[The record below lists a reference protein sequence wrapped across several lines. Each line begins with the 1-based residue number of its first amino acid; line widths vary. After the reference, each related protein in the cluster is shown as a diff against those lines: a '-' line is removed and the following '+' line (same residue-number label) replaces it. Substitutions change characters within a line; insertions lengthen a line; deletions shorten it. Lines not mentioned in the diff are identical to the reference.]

1 MADPS
6 FQAKASVRQAASN
19 QAVSSSHRVEVLARG
34 ADVFGGLI
42 GAVMIVLGLVSA
54 VQLFLGQSSF
64 SVPQSMQGML
74 GVVLLVSA
82 FRRRLS
88 SWLRHFNLD
97 PGRFRKVFMLPL
109 VIAPCL
115 FAYRVVVLDTKKEF
129 QSYIRTISE
138 GSVVEW
144 AGFLL
149 LIASAFLVWRTALA
163 WERSIE
169 KWVLSLLAAGLF
181 LVGMEEMSWGQMIF
195 NWQTPKLM
203 NDINVQ
209 GESSLHNLWFIHHH
223 TWSIAAVVMSAL
235 FVLAILGAW
244 GRRSGWL
251 KPRSLA
257 DILLPV
263 WCTASYFLIAAIIY
277 WCVVA
282 AKAGVDFEFFHTREQ
297 ELGELMFYSGLFVHS
312 VYLYLKPVSL
322 KSSQRH
328 A

>member
-1 MADPS
+1 L
-6 FQAKASVRQAASN
+6 
-19 QAVSSSHRVEVLARG
+19 AVSSSRASVVQVAAKPTLLSQRVEVLALG

-42 GAVMIVLGLVSA
+42 GAVMAVLGLVSA
-54 VQLFLGQSSF
+54 AQVALGQSSF
-64 SVPQSMQGML
+64 SVPQSMQGLL

-88 SWLRHFNLD
+88 TRLRHFHLD
-97 PGRFRKVFMLPL
+97 PGRFRKVFLLPL
-109 VIAPCL
+109 VVAPCL
-115 FAYRVVVLDTKKEF
+115 FAYRVVLLDTKKDF

-149 LIASAFLVWRTALA
+149 LVASAFLVWRTALA
-163 WERSIE
+163 WERSVE
-169 KWVLSLLAAGLF
+169 KWVLWLLAAGLF
-181 LVGMEEMSWGQMIF
+181 VVGMEEMSWGQMIF

-235 FVLAILGAW
+235 FFLAVLGAW

-312 VYLYLKPVSL
+312 VNLYLKPVGV
-322 KSSQRH
+322 KSSRRH

>member
-1 MADPS
+1 
-6 FQAKASVRQAASN
+6 
-19 QAVSSSHRVEVLARG
+19 
-34 ADVFGGLI
+34 
-42 GAVMIVLGLVSA
+42 
-54 VQLFLGQSSF
+54 
-64 SVPQSMQGML
+64 MQGLL

-82 FRRRLS
+82 FQRRLS
-88 SWLRHFNLD
+88 SRLRHFNLD
-97 PGRFRKVFMLPL
+97 PGRFRKVFLLPL
-109 VIAPCL
+109 VMAPCV
-115 FAYRVVVLDTKKEF
+115 FAYRVVLLDTKKDF

-163 WERSIE
+163 WERSVE

-203 NDINVQ
+203 DDINVQ

-235 FVLAILGAW
+235 FCLAILGAW

-251 KPRSLA
+251 KPRSLV
-257 DILLPV
+257 DILLPI

-312 VYLYLKPVSL
+312 VYLYLKPVDVN
-322 KSSQRH
+322 SSRPH

>member
-1 MADPS
+1 MTVPS
-6 FQAKASVRQAASN
+6 SRASVLQAASKPTL
-19 QAVSSSHRVEVLARG
+19 SSHRVEILALA

-42 GAVMIVLGLVSA
+42 GAVMVVLGLVSTA
-54 VQLFLGQSSF
+54 QVALGQSSF
-64 SVPQSMQGML
+64 SVPQSMQGLL

-88 SWLRHFNLD
+88 SRLRHFNLD
-97 PGRFRKVFMLPL
+97 PGRFRKVFLLPL
-109 VIAPCL
+109 VTAPCL
-115 FAYRVVVLDTKKEF
+115 FAYRVVLLDTKKDF

-163 WERSIE
+163 WERSME

-203 NDINVQ
+203 DDINVQ

-235 FVLAILGAW
+235 FCLAILGAW

-257 DILLPV
+257 DILLPI

-312 VYLYLKPVSL
+312 VYLYLKPVDVN
-322 KSSQRH
+322 SSRAH

>member
-1 MADPS
+1 MAISSPQD
-6 FQAKASVRQAASN
+6 QASVRQAAEHSTE
-19 QAVSSSHRVEVLARG
+19 SSLRVEVLAHG

-42 GAVMIVLGLVSA
+42 GAVMAVLGLVSA
-54 VQLFLGQSSF
+54 VQVVLGQSSF
-64 SVPQSMQGML
+64 SVPQSMQGLL

-88 SWLRHFNLD
+88 SWLRDFNQD
-97 PGRFRKVFMLPL
+97 PGRFGKVFMLPL
-109 VIAPCL
+109 VMAPCL
-115 FAYRVVVLDTKKEF
+115 FAYRVFVLDTKEEF

-149 LIASAFLVWRTALA
+149 LIASALLVWRTALA

-195 NWQTPKLM
+195 NWETPELV
-203 NDINVQ
+203 NEINVQ

-223 TWSIAAVVMSAL
+223 TWSIAAVVMSAFFCL
-235 FVLAILGAW
+235 TVLGAW
-244 GRRSGWL
+244 GRRLGWL
-251 KPRSLA
+251 RPFSLA
-257 DILLPV
+257 DILLPI
-263 WCTASYFLIAAIIY
+263 WCAASYFLIAAIIY

-282 AKAGVDFEFFHTREQ
+282 AKAGVDFQFFHTREQ
-297 ELGELMFYSGLFVHS
+297 EIGELLFYSGLFVHS
-312 VYLYLKPVSL
+312 VYLYLKSVGVKPS
-322 KSSQRH
+322 RPP

>member
-1 MADPS
+1 
-6 FQAKASVRQAASN
+6 
-19 QAVSSSHRVEVLARG
+19 VSSSLRLDVLARG

-42 GAVMIVLGLVSA
+42 GAVLSVLGLVSA
-54 VQLFLGQSSF
+54 VQVLLGQSSF
-64 SVPQSMQGML
+64 SVPQFTQGLL

-82 FRRRLS
+82 LRRWLS
-88 SWLRHFNLD
+88 SWLRDFNLD

-109 VIAPCL
+109 VMAPCL

-169 KWVLSLLAAGLF
+169 KWVLSVLAAGLF

-195 NWQTPKLM
+195 NWQPPKLV

-223 TWSIAAVVMSAL
+223 TWSIAAVVMSVL
-235 FVLAILGAW
+235 FGLAILGAW

-251 KPRSLA
+251 RSHTLA

-263 WCTASYFLIAAIIY
+263 WCTASYFLIAAVIY

-297 ELGELMFYSGLFVHS
+297 ELGELLFYSGLFVHS
-312 VYLYLKPVSL
+312 VYLYLKPVGV
-322 KSSQRH
+322 KSARLH

>member
-1 MADPS
+1 M
-6 FQAKASVRQAASN
+6 
-19 QAVSSSHRVEVLARG
+19 EVLARG
-34 ADVFGGLI
+34 ADAFGGLI
-42 GAVMIVLGLVSA
+42 GAVLTVLGVVSA
-54 VQLFLGQSSF
+54 VQVVLGQSSF
-64 SVPQSMQGML
+64 SVPQSTQGLL

-82 FRRRLS
+82 FRRKLS
-88 SWLRHFNLD
+88 SWLRDFNAD

-109 VIAPCL
+109 VMAPCL
-115 FAYRVVVLDTKKEF
+115 FAYRVIVLDTKKEF

-181 LVGMEEMSWGQMIF
+181 LVGMEEMSWGRMIF
-195 NWQTPKLM
+195 NWQTPKLV

-235 FVLAILGAW
+235 FCLAILGAW

-251 KPRSLA
+251 RSRSLA

-297 ELGELMFYSGLFVHS
+297 ELGELLFYSGLFVHS
-312 VYLYLKPVSL
+312 VYLYLKPVDV
-322 KSSQRH
+322 KSARPH